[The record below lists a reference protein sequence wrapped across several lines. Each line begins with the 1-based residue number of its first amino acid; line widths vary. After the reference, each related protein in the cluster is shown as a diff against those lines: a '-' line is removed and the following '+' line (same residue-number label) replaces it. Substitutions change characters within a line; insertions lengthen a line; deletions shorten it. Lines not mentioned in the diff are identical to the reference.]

1 VVLVVGF
8 AVPLPTDGAPTNV
21 MAVQG
26 SVPRAG
32 LDFNAERR
40 QVLDNH
46 VTATED
52 AAAEVAAGT
61 RPKPDLVVWPENASD
76 IDPTRNPD
84 AQDEILRA
92 VDALGTPLVVGTLLE
107 QPAPDIS
114 NVALLY
120 EPGKGI
126 TQTYV
131 KQHPVPFAE
140 YIPNR
145 DFFRRFSD
153 KVDLVRSDFAA
164 GTGPVLFRVPAAAG
178 GEVVAGPTICFEVA
192 YDDLVRANVDLGA
205 NLLLVQT
212 NNATFGYSNES
223 VQQLAIS
230 RIRAMEHGR
239 SVVHVSTVGVS
250 GLITPDGTV
259 HQPSALFTRTVLSG
273 QLPLRSARTVATMVG
288 PWPEYA
294 AGLAFVVVLLVGLR
308 RRPTAPPHPH
318 TGRPPS
324 RERTAPRMTAP
335 MTEPQHRPPL
345 GRVVVLI
352 PTYDERENLPRIV
365 ERVRSAVPTVDI
377 LVLDDNSPDGTG
389 AVADELAT
397 SDPQVHVLHRPGKQG
412 LGAAY
417 LAGFTWALDRGY
429 DAAVEMDADGS
440 HQPEQLPALLD
451 AAEHADVVIG
461 SRWVS
466 GGSVVNWPM
475 SRRVLSVGGNV
486 YVRVLLGMS
495 VHDATGGYRVYRASA
510 LHQMDLH
517 SVESQGYGFQV
528 DMTWRA
534 VQAGLTVVEVPI
546 EFVERVIGESKM
558 SGHIVQEAMLN
569 VTKWSVTHRV
579 DRLRGRARSA
589 RSRREEAAW
598 HRL

>member
-1 VVLVVGF
+1 MSLVVRLGFALLAGVALCAAFPGHDIWVLAPVGVALLALATCGARVRTGFLLGLVTGLVFFGYSLSWAGIVVGVVPWAGLAVCQALFVALLGAATAYLQGRGPVPRIRPAVIALAWVAQEALRDRVPYGGFPWVRLAFSQADSPLGRLAALGGAPAVTFAVALAGGLLAALVWDLGPRLSRGVDHGPRRTRALLALAGAAVVLVAGF
-8 AVPLPTDGAPTNV
+8 AVPLPTDGTPSNV

-26 SVPRAG
+26 NVPRAG

-52 AAAEVAAGT
+52 AAAEVAAGI

-76 IDPTRNPD
+76 IDPTRNSD
-84 AQDEILRA
+84 AQDEITRA
-92 VDALGTPLVVGTLLE
+92 VDAVGVPLVVGTLLE

-126 TQTYV
+126 TETYV

-153 KVDLVRSDFAA
+153 KVDLVRADFAA

-212 NNATFGYSNES
+212 NNATFGYTDES

-250 GLITPDGTV
+250 ALITPDGTV

-273 QLPLRSARTVATMVG
+273 SLPLRSVRTVATMVG

-294 AGLAFVVVLLVGLR
+294 AGLAFAVVLLVGLR
-308 RRPTAPPHPH
+308 RRPT
-318 TGRPPS
+318 
-324 RERTAPRMTAP
+324 
-335 MTEPQHRPPL
+335 EPATRIAADSP
-345 GRVVVLI
+345 V
-352 PTYDERENLPRIV
+352 EREP
-365 ERVRSAVPTVDI
+365 
-377 LVLDDNSPDGTG
+377 
-389 AVADELAT
+389 
-397 SDPQVHVLHRPGKQG
+397 HRG
-412 LGAAY
+412 
-417 LAGFTWALDRGY
+417 
-429 DAAVEMDADGS
+429 
-440 HQPEQLPALLD
+440 
-451 AAEHADVVIG
+451 
-461 SRWVS
+461 
-466 GGSVVNWPM
+466 
-475 SRRVLSVGGNV
+475 
-486 YVRVLLGMS
+486 
-495 VHDATGGYRVYRASA
+495 
-510 LHQMDLH
+510 
-517 SVESQGYGFQV
+517 
-528 DMTWRA
+528 
-534 VQAGLTVVEVPI
+534 
-546 EFVERVIGESKM
+546 
-558 SGHIVQEAMLN
+558 
-569 VTKWSVTHRV
+569 
-579 DRLRGRARSA
+579 
-589 RSRREEAAW
+589 
-598 HRL
+598 